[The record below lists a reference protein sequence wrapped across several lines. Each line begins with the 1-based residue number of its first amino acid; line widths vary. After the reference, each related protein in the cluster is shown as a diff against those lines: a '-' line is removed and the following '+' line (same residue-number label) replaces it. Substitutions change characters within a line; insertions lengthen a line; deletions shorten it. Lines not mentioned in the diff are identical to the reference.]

1 MLEILQRQLLFKL
14 AVCQGIGNLGILKVL
29 QEAIAQKR
37 VDFSST
43 EIIRIAE
50 IKKYRELFEQSWLH
64 HTIHSEALCIRQCQH
79 QFMTILDAV
88 YPKLLREIY
97 NPPAILFYRG
107 NLQLL
112 SRRKIGIVGA
122 RYATSYGLRVTE
134 ALVPKIVKEG
144 FTIVSGLA
152 KGIDSRSHEMAIQN
166 GGQTIGI
173 LGTGLDVYYP
183 YEKKE
188 LQQTMKQ
195 NQLVLTEYVN
205 GSGPKKYH
213 FPARNRII
221 AGLSLGVCVME
232 ARKNSGSL
240 ITAQAAM
247 DYGREVF
254 AVPGSIFQSFSTGC
268 HELIQDGAKC
278 VQTIDDI
285 CEEL

>member
-64 HTIHSEALCIRQCQH
+64 HTIHSEALYIRQCQH

-122 RYATSYGLRVTE
+122 R
-134 ALVPKIVKEG
+134 IVKEG

>member
-1 MLEILQRQLLFKL
+1 M
-14 AVCQGIGNLGILKVL
+14 
-29 QEAIAQKR
+29 
-37 VDFSST
+37 
-43 EIIRIAE
+43 
-50 IKKYRELFEQSWLH
+50 
-64 HTIHSEALCIRQCQH
+64 
-79 QFMTILDAV
+79 
-88 YPKLLREIY
+88 
-97 NPPAILFYRG
+97 
-107 NLQLL
+107 
-112 SRRKIGIVGA
+112 
-122 RYATSYGLRVTE
+122 
-134 ALVPKIVKEG
+134 
-144 FTIVSGLA
+144 
-152 KGIDSRSHEMAIQN
+152 
-166 GGQTIGI
+166 
-173 LGTGLDVYYP
+173 
-183 YEKKE
+183 
-188 LQQTMKQ
+188 
-195 NQLVLTEYVN
+195 N

>member
-29 QEAIAQKR
+29 QEAVAQKR

-50 IKKYRELFEQSWLH
+50 IKKYRELFKQSWLH
-64 HTIHSEALCIRQCQH
+64 HTIHSEALYIRQCQH

>member
-1 MLEILQRQLLFKL
+1 MEILQRQLLFKL

-29 QEAIAQKR
+29 QEAVAQKR

-64 HTIHSEALCIRQCQH
+64 HMIHSEALYIRQCQH

>member
-29 QEAIAQKR
+29 QEAVAQKR

-64 HTIHSEALCIRQCQH
+64 HMIHSEALYIRQCQH

-166 GGQTIGI
+166 VGQTIGI

>member
-29 QEAIAQKR
+29 QEAVAQKR

-64 HTIHSEALCIRQCQH
+64 HTTHSEALYIRQCQH

>member
-64 HTIHSEALCIRQCQH
+64 HTSHSEALYIRQCQH

>member
-1 MLEILQRQLLFKL
+1 
-14 AVCQGIGNLGILKVL
+14 IGNLGILKVL

-50 IKKYRELFEQSWLH
+50 IKKYRELFEQSWSH
-64 HTIHSEALCIRQCQH
+64 HTIHSEALYIRQCQH

>member
-29 QEAIAQKR
+29 QEAVAQKR

-50 IKKYRELFEQSWLH
+50 IKKYRELFEQSWLY
-64 HTIHSEALCIRQCQH
+64 HTIHSEALYIRQCQH